1 MLRAID
7 YTGKLIGSIDFIE
20 ASWDRRWSEPGE
32 FMVYMALDEYNRL
45 DSLGM
50 KYVENVG
57 RTEQGIIQKLEYNRQ
72 TEGAF
77 VTVSGFFVDK
87 LLDFCVYRKTQ
98 VISATTAEGVKNA
111 INAYIT
117 NANSS
122 VTVDGKTCKPL
133 QEVAIADG
141 SVFPESV
148 DVSVDPDQQM
158 GEALYGVLS
167 GTDYG
172 IISSVKSYPGADG
185 SGGIGVD
192 VLFRRGQQKTEGDDG
207 VFFGKAYNNVDDM
220 SYTLDESAEK
230 CLYEIIQEVEADYYN
245 QFSTTYFPIKFTEI
259 VEGVTKYYIGCTYFY
274 AANKPED
281 IGDCY
286 PKRVLETS
294 LSSDECDLKVT
305 TAANQQ
311 KIKNLM
317 QKKAQLDMLDHYK
330 IESIS
335 INVIQERFIYLEDY
349 DLGDTCVALID
360 DMEQMYHARIEE
372 CNETHRNNMIEVEL
386 VLGTPSKQ
394 KWRRG

>member
-7 YTGKLIGSIDFIE
+7 FTGELLGNIDFIE

-45 DSLGM
+45 NGLGM
-50 KYVENVG
+50 KYIENVG
-57 RTEQGIIQKLEYNRQ
+57 RPERGIIQKTEYSRQ

-77 VTVSGFFVDK
+77 VTVSGYFAEK
-87 LLDFCVYRKTQ
+87 LLDFGAYRKTQ
-98 VISATTAEGVKNA
+98 VLSASTSSAVKTAVSSYISNA
-111 INAYIT
+111 FAGI
-117 NANSS
+117 
-122 VTVDGKTCKPL
+122 TVDGKTYKPL
-133 QEVAIADG
+133 K
-141 SVFPESV
+141 SVSINAASAFPSSVES
-148 DVSVDPDQQM
+148 SIEAGLQS
-158 GEALYGVLS
+158 GEAIYGILS
-167 GTDYG
+167 GTGYG
-172 IISSVKSYPGADG
+172 LLASLNSYPGANM
-185 SGGIGVD
+185 SGGIG
-192 VLFRRGQQKTEGDDG
+192 LSLKFNSGRQKTDGDEG

-220 SYTLDESAEK
+220 SYTLDESAEA
-230 CLYEIIQEVEADYYN
+230 CLYEIVQTVDQEQYSA
-245 QFSTTYFPIKFTEI
+245 FSTTYFPIKYTEI
-259 VEGVTKYYIGCTYFY
+259 INGVTNYYIGCTYFY
-274 AANKPED
+274 EGNQPTN
-281 IGDCY
+281 IGECY

-294 LSSDECDLKVT
+294 LSSDECDLTVT

-311 KIKNLM
+311 KIKSLM

-330 IESIS
+330 VESIA

-372 CNETHRNNMIEVEL
+372 ANETHKENRIEVEL